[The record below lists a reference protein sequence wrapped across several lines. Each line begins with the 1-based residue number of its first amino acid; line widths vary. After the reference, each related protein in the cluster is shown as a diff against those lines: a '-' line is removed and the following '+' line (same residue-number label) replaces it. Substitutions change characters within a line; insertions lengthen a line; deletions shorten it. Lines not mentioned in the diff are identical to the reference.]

1 MSAVQGSGAEGIRAD
16 GTRADR
22 IREVLR
28 LAQPS
33 ARRFAPGL
41 IWGVLSAGAAVSL
54 LAVSGWLIVSASIV
68 DSLVP
73 LSVAVVGVRFF
84 AVTRAVTRYLERLSG
99 HDAALR
105 QLAATRADMVRRL
118 IPVSPA
124 GLGRTD
130 RGKVLSALVDDVENL
145 QNLPLRVVQPLG
157 VSTVVAV
164 GAVVFVAFVS
174 PVAAVTLVVCLLVAG
189 AAAVGM
195 GWLFGARAEAAVSAR
210 RADLSA
216 ALVDYF
222 GSLDV
227 LLAYGAEPAARERV
241 TTADAALRRDV
252 TRASLAQA
260 VAAGVVSAVA
270 GAASV
275 WALSA
280 AAPGLSTGAID
291 GPWLAVVVLVPMVVF
306 EVFGA
311 VPIAAASWRSVR
323 ASAARIVDVL
333 PDRMPPELR
342 SDDGVEFAAGAGDGA
357 ANAAAGAGADRGSGA
372 DAAAGASAGGG
383 AGADVDANAGVRPG
397 ADAGRDADAGAG
409 ADAGAWADAGA
420 GAGATAETAAV
431 ERAITAQ
438 RTPTIELRE
447 VTASWPGGAP
457 ALRGVTLDLRPGERV
472 LVAGPSGAG
481 KSSLAAVLVGFLAA
495 QGVYRVG
502 GVDAAALS
510 GPALRRVV
518 GLCEQSPQ
526 LFDEDIRQNLLFAR
540 DTATDD
546 ELLAV
551 LDRVGLGTWVRER
564 GGLDARVGDRGALV
578 SGGQAQRIAL
588 ARALLRGFPVLV
600 LDEPTAGVD
609 PDASDALLRDLL
621 GAAGSQ
627 SVLLISHVAPPA
639 GSVDRVVRLDG
650 GRTV

>member
-1 MSAVQGSGAEGIRAD
+1 MSAAVHPDTSRPDTGRPDAGRA
-16 GTRADR
+16 AR

-28 LAQPS
+28 LAQPPLG
-33 ARRFAPGL
+33 RFTPGL
-41 IWGVLSAGAAVSL
+41 IWGMLSAAAAVSL

-73 LSVAVVGVRFF
+73 LSIAVVGVRFF
-84 AVTRAVTRYLERLSG
+84 AVSRAVTRYLERLSG

-105 QLAATRADMVRRL
+105 QLATTRADMVRRL
-118 IPVSPA
+118 IPLSPA

-157 VSTVVAV
+157 VSGLVAV
-164 GAVVFVAFVS
+164 GAVVFIAFVS
-174 PVAAVTLVVCLLVAG
+174 PIAALTLLACLIVAG
-189 AAAVGM
+189 AAAIGM
-195 GWLFGARAEAAVSAR
+195 GWLFGSRAEALVSDR

-222 GSLDV
+222 GRLDV
-227 LLAYGAEPAARERV
+227 LLAYGAEPRARGRV
-241 TTADAALRRDV
+241 TAADAALRRVV

-260 VAAGVVSAVA
+260 TAAGVVSAVA

-275 WALSA
+275 WAVA
-280 AAPGLSTGAID
+280 AASPGLATGAID

-323 ASAARIVDVL
+323 SSAARIVDVL
-333 PDRMPPELR
+333 PERMPVELR
-342 SDDGVEFAAGAGDGA
+342 SDAGD
-357 ANAAAGAGADRGSGA
+357 
-372 DAAAGASAGGG
+372 DAAPT
-383 AGADVDANAGVRPG
+383 GVPALRL
-397 ADAGRDADAGAG
+397 RD
-409 ADAGAWADAGA
+409 
-420 GAGATAETAAV
+420 
-431 ERAITAQ
+431 
-438 RTPTIELRE
+438 

-457 ALRGVTLDLRPGERV
+457 ALRGVSLDLEPGERV

-481 KSSLAAVLVGFLAA
+481 KSSLAAVLVGFLRAE
-495 QGVYRVG
+495 GSYLVG
-502 GVDAAALS
+502 DVDASSLA
-510 GPALRRVV
+510 GPALRSVV

-540 DTATDD
+540 DSATDD

-551 LDRVGLGTWVRER
+551 LARVGLDAWVHER

-578 SGGQAQRIAL
+578 SGGQAQRLAL

-621 GAAGSQ
+621 GAAGEQ
-627 SVLLISHVAPPA
+627 SVLLISHIAPPD
-639 GSVDRVVRLDG
+639 GSVDRVVRLEG